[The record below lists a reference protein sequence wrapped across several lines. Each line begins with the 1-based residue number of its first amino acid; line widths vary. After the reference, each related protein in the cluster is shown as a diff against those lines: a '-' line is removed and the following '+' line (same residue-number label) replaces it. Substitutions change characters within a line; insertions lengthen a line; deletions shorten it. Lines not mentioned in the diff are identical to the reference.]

1 MSLTEDT
8 MPAARAEMKQDE
20 FKVILADSN
29 NADNTFAKPQGLKVL
44 EIPPPTLTLLG
55 HDNPF
60 YHFI

>member
-1 MSLTEDT
+1 